1 MAIGIVRMIREFL
14 PETDFEKILDT
25 ALNSLPEKIK
35 EKDTFSTAKQ
45 RLVKFFWSRIENI
58 YENEGY
64 KFDEVKAVIIPSQ
77 KLGLKVLGD
86 IKKKLDAL
94 QNLRKENSFE
104 SITTIFKRASN
115 ILNQAKKQKL
125 NISDVVKTDL
135 LKEDPEQNLY
145 NQYVVIE
152 KQLDELLSKKDY
164 ANAINKLNDIKP
176 SLDNFFEKVMVMCED
191 ENIKI
196 NRISLI
202 NYITEKFNSFVSLSS
217 LQ

>member
-1 MAIGIVRMIREFL
+1 M
-14 PETDFEKILDT
+14 
-25 ALNSLPEKIK
+25 
-35 EKDTFSTAKQ
+35 
-45 RLVKFFWSRIENI
+45 
-58 YENEGY
+58 
-64 KFDEVKAVIIPSQ
+64 
-77 KLGLKVLGD
+77 GD

-94 QNLRKENSFE
+94 QNLRKESSFE

-135 LKEDPEQNLY
+135 LKEEPEQNLY
-145 NQYVVIE
+145 NQYVVID
-152 KQLDELLSKKDY
+152 KQLEELLSKKDY
-164 ANAINKLNDIKP
+164 ANAINKLNDVKP
-176 SLDNFFEKVMVMCED
+176 YLDNFFEKVMVMCED

-202 NYITEKFNSFVSLSS
+202 NYITEKFNSFVNLSS

>member
-1 MAIGIVRMIREFL
+1 
-14 PETDFEKILDT
+14 
-25 ALNSLPEKIK
+25 
-35 EKDTFSTAKQ
+35 
-45 RLVKFFWSRIENI
+45 
-58 YENEGY
+58 
-64 KFDEVKAVIIPSQ
+64 
-77 KLGLKVLGD
+77 LGD

-94 QNLRKENSFE
+94 QNLRKESSFE

-125 NISDVVKTDL
+125 NISDIVKTDL
-135 LKEDPEQNLY
+135 LKEEPEQNLY
-145 NQYVVIE
+145 NQYVVID

-164 ANAINKLNDIKP
+164 ASAINKLNDIKP
-176 SLDNFFEKVMVMCED
+176 YLDNFFEKVMVMCED